1 MNVIMYN
8 LHAFY
13 SNCIKSPAGAGG
25 FFCLIHTPD
34 IKKVN
39 VGVLLSVHIPVRW
52 RNNPIRK
59 LIKWLKFQLTKCSK
73 LVYISVTRPATG
85 ILR

>member
-25 FFCLIHTPD
+25 FLSNTHTGY
-34 IKKVN
+34 KKGKCGGAVISSHSR
-39 VGVLLSVHIPVRW
+39 SVEE
-52 RNNPIRK
+52 
-59 LIKWLKFQLTKCSK
+59 
-73 LVYISVTRPATG
+73 
-85 ILR
+85 